1 MSCRRTCIHNN
12 CPYPPRGYYTQ
23 AKLKPQMFHH
33 QSLPRGLSHT
43 SSEFLP
49 HFPPPFTRWQWF
61 PTRVISLGTWS
72 HLQTLGR
79 QGTGRGDRHLADRS
93 QGYSE
98 ADFGWGHS
106 FITEG
111 CSITFLAALLASA
124 LLGEKHCL
132 QQTKIMP
139 ASTWKPCV
147 PALSVSGFSD
157 EPALA
162 AGENL
167 QASVTPKEYSLSCY
181 QGLSSLTQEH
191 ASITHLKAYGPNFH
205 SKF

>member
-1 MSCRRTCIHNN
+1 M
-12 CPYPPRGYYTQ
+12 
-23 AKLKPQMFHH
+23 PQMFHH

-49 HFPPPFTRWQWF
+49 HFPLPCSRVGSGFQPGWF
-61 PTRVISLGTWS
+61 PWEHWS

-79 QGTGRGDRHLADRS
+79 QGTGRGGCHLADRS

-106 FITEG
+106 FIAEG

-132 QQTKIMP
+132 QQTKITP

-167 QASVTPKEYSLSCY
+167 QASVIPKEYSLSCY

-205 SKF
+205 SEL